1 MANLQDQSPPVSTP
15 GSSSSTTGSVVSTIG
30 SSVSS
35 ISDICV
41 PEHWRLEVEQCI
53 EEKFLTES
61 ARNEIVRTLVN
72 VLFTK
77 YRKPPKDALES
88 IARKLIIVHPFMK
101 DDLGNGY
108 VRVCMHACSPLFGL
122 CKWVHAACSFTI
134 VWPLYISGVL
144 MHGGIQ
150 HYNLISITIIMLTI

>member
-15 GSSSSTTGSVVSTIG
+15 GSSSSTIGSVVSTIG

-35 ISDICV
+35 ISDIRV
-41 PEHWRLEVEQCI
+41 PEHWRPEVEQCI

-61 ARNEIVRTLVN
+61 ARNKIVRTLVN

-108 VRVCMHACSPLFGL
+108 VRVCMGACCMHVHHCLASVNGCMLHARSPLFGL
-122 CKWVHAACSFTI
+122 CT
-134 VWPLYISGVL
+134 
-144 MHGGIQ
+144 
-150 HYNLISITIIMLTI
+150 